1 VERELY
7 RSGAVAGVAGLVAL
21 LGWLYA
27 PVLRDMA
34 AQWAVDTTYGYGYY
48 IPPVAAYLVW
58 ERRRALAATRPKG
71 TWLGLPVLLIGLGAL
86 VLGRAGGI
94 ALLSRISLVPVLF
107 GLVLLLGGGRMTRL
121 AAFPILFLAVMIPI
135 PSGLLQRLTWPLQI
149 FTAQFSTE
157 VLRLMGYPVYLEG
170 VYIDLPHVRLE
181 VAEAF
186 RKRGL
191 EVTLLEAKERPLP
204 HWDEEVGTLLKG
216 ELERH
221 GVEVWT
227 GVRVLAIGGAGRVEA
242 VETSEGVVPADLVL
256 VATGVRPNTE
266 LAQAMGVA
274 LGPTGAIATDQ
285 EMRTNLEGVF
295 AAGDVAESF
304 HRVLGRPYWLPL
316 GDVANKHGRTAGSV
330 IAGKEALFHGVVGTA
345 IFKAF
350 GLAVATTGL
359 PLEAALKEGYR
370 AKKVFIQSRDGAHY
384 YPGSAPLWVE
394 LVYEEGTGRLLGG
407 AVVAHGHGALRVD
420 VLAALL
426 HRGGTLEDLLAL
438 DLAYA
443 PPYSP
448 VWDPL
453 LIAAQQ
459 AR

>member
-1 VERELY
+1 MGKRLVVI
-7 RSGAVAGVAGLVAL
+7 GGVAGGASAAAKAKRENPDLEVVVYEKSGWVSYGACGLPYVLSGEIPRLEKLVARTPEEFRKQGVGIHTHHEVVDVDPELKTLTVFDHQEGRTFQDRYDHLVLATGAKPILPPIPGTEQPGVYTLRSMEDGQKL
-21 LGWLYA
+21 LNALEGA
-27 PVLRDMA
+27 KRA
-34 AQWAVDTTYGYGYY
+34 A
-48 IPPVAAYLVW
+48 I
-58 ERRRALAATRPKG
+58 
-71 TWLGLPVLLIGLGAL
+71 LGA
-86 VLGRAGGI
+86 
-94 ALLSRISLVPVLF
+94 
-107 GLVLLLGGGRMTRL
+107 
-121 AAFPILFLAVMIPI
+121 
-135 PSGLLQRLTWPLQI
+135 
-149 FTAQFSTE
+149 
-157 VLRLMGYPVYLEG
+157 GYIG
-170 VYIDLPHVRLE
+170 LE

-191 EVTLLEAKERPLP
+191 EVTLLELKDRPLP
-204 HWDEEVGTLLKG
+204 HWDGEVGHLLKE

-227 GVRVLAIGGAGRVEA
+227 GVRVVAFRGQGRVEA

-256 VATGVRPNTE
+256 VATGVRPNTL

-274 LGPTGAIATDQ
+274 LGPTGAIATD
-285 EMRTNLEGVF
+285 ERMRTNLEGVY

-304 HRVLGRPYWLPL
+304 HQVLKRPYWLPL
-316 GDVANKHGRTAGSV
+316 GDVANKHGRTAGAV
-330 IAGKEALFHGVVGTA
+330 IAGKEARFGGVVGTA
-345 IFKAF
+345 IFKTF

-359 PLEAALKEGYR
+359 SQEAALREGFQ

-384 YPGSAPLWVE
+384 YPGSQPLWVE

-407 AVVAHGHGALRVD
+407 AVVAHGHGALRID
-420 VLAALL
+420 ALAALL
-426 HRGGTLEDLLAL
+426 HQGDTLEDLLRL

>member
-1 VERELY
+1 MGKRMVVV
-7 RSGAVAGVAGLVAL
+7 GGVAGGASAAAKAKRENPDLEVVVYEKSGWVSYGACGLPYVLSGEIPRLERLVARTPEEFRK
-21 LGWLYA
+21 GGVEVHTRHEVVDVD
-27 PVLRDMA
+27 PELRTLTVFDHGEGRTF
-34 AQWAVDTTYGYGYY
+34 QDRYD
-48 IPPVAAYLVW
+48 YLVLATGAKPTLPPIPGT
-58 ERRRALAATRPKG
+58 EQAGVYTLRSMEDGEALLRALEGAKRAA
-71 TWLGLPVLLIGLGAL
+71 ILGA
-86 VLGRAGGI
+86 
-94 ALLSRISLVPVLF
+94 
-107 GLVLLLGGGRMTRL
+107 
-121 AAFPILFLAVMIPI
+121 
-135 PSGLLQRLTWPLQI
+135 
-149 FTAQFSTE
+149 
-157 VLRLMGYPVYLEG
+157 GYIG
-170 VYIDLPHVRLE
+170 LE

-191 EVTLLEAKERPLP
+191 EVTLLELKDRPLP
-204 HWDEEVGTLLKG
+204 HWDEEVGNLLKE

-227 GVRVLAIGGAGRVEA
+227 GVKVEALRGQGRVEA

-256 VATGVRPNTE
+256 VATGIRPHTA

-274 LGPTGAIATDQ
+274 LGPTGAIATDE
-285 EMRTNLEGVF
+285 EMRTNLEGVY

-304 HRVLGRPYWLPL
+304 HHLLKRPYWLPL
-316 GDVANKHGRTAGSV
+316 GDVANKHGRTAGAA
-330 IAGKEALFHGVVGTA
+330 IAGKKARFHGVVGTA

-359 PLEAALKEGYR
+359 SLEGALREGFR

-384 YPGSAPLWVE
+384 YPGSQPLWVE
-394 LVYEEGTGRLLGG
+394 LVYEEGSERLLGG
-407 AVVAHGHGALRVD
+407 AVVAHGHGALRID
-420 VLAALL
+420 ALAALL
-426 HRGGTLEDLLAL
+426 HRGGTVEDLLAL

-459 AR
+459 VR

>member
-1 VERELY
+1 MGKRMVVV
-7 RSGAVAGVAGLVAL
+7 GGVAGGASAAAKAKRENPELEVVVYEKSGWVSYGACGLPYVLSGEIPSLAKLVARTPEEFRKQ
-21 LGWLYA
+21 G
-27 PVLRDMA
+27 VLVHTRHEV
-34 AQWAVDTTYGYGYY
+34 VDINPHERVLTVFDHREGRTFQDRYDYLVLATGARPA
-48 IPPVAAYLVW
+48 IPPIPGTEQAGVYTLRSMEDGERLLKALEGAQRAA
-58 ERRRALAATRPKG
+58 
-71 TWLGLPVLLIGLGAL
+71 ILGA
-86 VLGRAGGI
+86 
-94 ALLSRISLVPVLF
+94 
-107 GLVLLLGGGRMTRL
+107 
-121 AAFPILFLAVMIPI
+121 
-135 PSGLLQRLTWPLQI
+135 
-149 FTAQFSTE
+149 
-157 VLRLMGYPVYLEG
+157 GYIG
-170 VYIDLPHVRLE
+170 LE

>member
-1 VERELY
+1 MGKRMVVV
-7 RSGAVAGVAGLVAL
+7 GGVAGGASAAAKAKRENPDLEVVVYEKSGWVSYGACGLPYVLSGEIPRLEKLVARTPEEFQKQGIRIHTHHEVVDVDPEL
-21 LGWLYA
+21 RTLTVFDHREGRTLQDRYDHL
-27 PVLRDMA
+27 VLA
-34 AQWAVDTTYGYGYY
+34 TGAKPTL
-48 IPPVAAYLVW
+48 PPV
-58 ERRRALAATRPKG
+58 PG
-71 TWLGLPVLLIGLGAL
+71 TE
-86 VLGRAGGI
+86 
-94 ALLSRISLVPVLF
+94 
-107 GLVLLLGGGRMTRL
+107 
-121 AAFPILFLAVMIPI
+121 
-135 PSGLLQRLTWPLQI
+135 Q
-149 FTAQFSTE
+149 
-157 VLRLMGYPVYLEG
+157 EG
-170 VYIDLPHVRLE
+170 VYTLRSMEDGESILKALEGARRTAILGAGYIGLE

-191 EVTLLEAKERPLP
+191 EVTLLELKDRPLP
-204 HWDEEVGTLLKG
+204 HWDGEVGHLLRE

-227 GVRVLAIGGAGRVEA
+227 GVRVVALRGQGKVEA
-242 VETSEGVVPADLVL
+242 VETSEGVVPADLVV
-256 VATGVRPNTE
+256 VATGVRPNTL

-274 LGPTGAIATDQ
+274 LGPTGAIATD
-285 EMRTNLEGVF
+285 ERMRTNLEGVY

-304 HRVLGRPYWLPL
+304 HQVLKRPYWLPL
-316 GDVANKHGRTAGSV
+316 GDVANKHGRTAGAV
-330 IAGKEALFHGVVGTA
+330 IAGKEARFAGVVGTA

-359 PLEAALKEGYR
+359 SQEAALREGFQ

-384 YPGSAPLWVE
+384 YPGSQPLWVE

-407 AVVAHGHGALRVD
+407 AVVAHGHGALRID
-420 VLAALL
+420 ALAALL
-426 HRGGTLEDLLAL
+426 HQGGTVEDLLAL

-459 AR
+459 VK

>member
-1 VERELY
+1 MGKRMVVV
-7 RSGAVAGVAGLVAL
+7 GGVAGGASAAAKAKRENPELEVVVYEKSGWVSYGACGLPYVLSGEIPSLSKLVARTPEEFRKQGVVVHTHHEVVDIDP
-21 LGWLYA
+21 LGR
-27 PVLRDMA
+27 VLTVFDHREGRTFQDRYEYLVLA
-34 AQWAVDTTYGYGYY
+34 TGARPS
-48 IPPVAAYLVW
+48 IPPIPGTEQAGVYTLRSMEDG
-58 ERRRALAATRPKG
+58 ERLLKALEGARRAA
-71 TWLGLPVLLIGLGAL
+71 ILGA
-86 VLGRAGGI
+86 
-94 ALLSRISLVPVLF
+94 
-107 GLVLLLGGGRMTRL
+107 
-121 AAFPILFLAVMIPI
+121 
-135 PSGLLQRLTWPLQI
+135 
-149 FTAQFSTE
+149 
-157 VLRLMGYPVYLEG
+157 GYIG
-170 VYIDLPHVRLE
+170 LE

-204 HWDEEVGTLLKG
+204 HWDEEVGTLLRK

-227 GVRVLAIGGAGRVEA
+227 GVRVLALRGAGRVEA

-274 LGPTGAIATDQ
+274 LGPTGAIATDHR
-285 EMRTNLEGVF
+285 MRTNLDGVF

-304 HRVLGRPYWLPL
+304 HQVLKRPYWLPL

-330 IAGKEALFHGVVGTA
+330 IAGKEARFHGVVGTA

-359 PLEAALKEGYR
+359 SLEAALKEGYR

-394 LVYEEGTGRLLGG
+394 LVYEEGTERLLGG

-426 HRGGTLEDLLAL
+426 HRGSTLEDLLAL

>member
-1 VERELY
+1 MGKRMVVV
-7 RSGAVAGVAGLVAL
+7 GGVAGGASAAAKAKRENPDLEVVVYEKSGFVSYGACGL
-21 LGWLYA
+21 PY
-27 PVLRDMA
+27 VLSGEIPSLAKLIARTPEEFRK
-34 AQWAVDTTYGYGYY
+34 QGVWVHTHHEVVDINPEERVLTVFDHREGRTFQDRYD
-48 IPPVAAYLVW
+48 YLVLATGARPTLPPIPGTEQAGVYTLRSLEDG
-58 ERRRALAATRPKG
+58 ERLLRALEGARRAA
-71 TWLGLPVLLIGLGAL
+71 ILGA
-86 VLGRAGGI
+86 
-94 ALLSRISLVPVLF
+94 
-107 GLVLLLGGGRMTRL
+107 
-121 AAFPILFLAVMIPI
+121 
-135 PSGLLQRLTWPLQI
+135 
-149 FTAQFSTE
+149 
-157 VLRLMGYPVYLEG
+157 GYIG
-170 VYIDLPHVRLE
+170 LE

-204 HWDEEVGTLLKG
+204 HWDEEVGALLKG

-227 GVRVLAIGGAGRVEA
+227 GVRVLALRGSGRVEA

-256 VATGVRPNTE
+256 IATGVRPNTS

-274 LGPTGAIATDQ
+274 LGPTGAIATD
-285 EMRTNLEGVF
+285 ERMRTNLEGVF

-304 HRVLGRPYWLPL
+304 HQVLKRPYWLPL

-330 IAGKEALFHGVVGTA
+330 IAGKEARFHGVVGTA
-345 IFKAF
+345 IFKTF

-359 PLEAALKEGYR
+359 SLEVALREGYR

-384 YPGSAPLWVE
+384 YPGSGPLWVE
-394 LVYEEGTGRLLGG
+394 LVYEEGTDRLLGG

-420 VLAALL
+420 VLATLL

>member
-1 VERELY
+1 MGKRMVVV
-7 RSGAVAGVAGLVAL
+7 GGVAGGASAAAKAKRENPELEVVVYEKSGWVSYGACGLPYVLSGEIPRLERLVARTPEEFRKQGVL
-21 LGWLYA
+21 VRTRHEVVDVDYELRTLTVHDHAEGRTFQDRFDHLVLATGARPSLPHPRHGAGRGLHPEDHGGRGAA
-27 PVLRDMA
+27 PE
-34 AQWAVDTTYGYGYY
+34 G
-48 IPPVAAYLVW
+48 PPQA
-58 ERRRALAATRPKG
+58 RRAAI
-71 TWLGLPVLLIGLGAL
+71 LGAGYIGLGA
-86 VLGRAGGI
+86 
-94 ALLSRISLVPVLF
+94 
-107 GLVLLLGGGRMTRL
+107 
-121 AAFPILFLAVMIPI
+121 
-135 PSGLLQRLTWPLQI
+135 
-149 FTAQFSTE
+149 
-157 VLRLMGYPVYLEG
+157 
-170 VYIDLPHVRLE
+170 
-181 VAEAF
+181 AEAF

-191 EVTLLEAKERPLP
+191 QVTLLEAKDRPLP
-204 HWDEEVGTLLKG
+204 HWDPEVGALLKE

-227 GVRVLAIGGAGRVEA
+227 GVKVEAFRGMGRVEA

-256 VATGVRPNTE
+256 LATGIRPNTE

-274 LGPTGAIATDQ
+274 LGPTGAIATD
-285 EMRTNLEGVF
+285 ERMRTNLEGVY

-304 HRVLGRPYWLPL
+304 HRVLKRPYWLPL

-330 IAGKEALFHGVVGTA
+330 IAGREARFLGVVGTA

-350 GLAVATTGL
+350 DLAVATTGL
-359 PLEAALKEGYR
+359 SLEGALKEGFW

-384 YPGSAPLWVE
+384 YPGSGPLWVE

-407 AVVAHGHGALRVD
+407 AVVARGHGALRID

-426 HRGGTLEDLLAL
+426 HREGSVEDLLAL

-443 PPYSP
+443 PPFSP

>member
-1 VERELY
+1 MGKRMVVV
-7 RSGAVAGVAGLVAL
+7 GGVAGGASAAAKAKRENPDLEVVVYEKSGFVSYGACGL
-21 LGWLYA
+21 PY
-27 PVLRDMA
+27 VLSGEIPSLERLIA
-34 AQWAVDTTYGYGYY
+34 RTPEEFRKQGIGVHPHHEVVDINPEERVLTVFDHGEGRTFQDRYD
-48 IPPVAAYLVW
+48 YLVLATGARPTLPPIPGTEQAGVYTLRSMEDG
-58 ERRRALAATRPKG
+58 ERLLRALEGARRAA
-71 TWLGLPVLLIGLGAL
+71 ILGA
-86 VLGRAGGI
+86 
-94 ALLSRISLVPVLF
+94 
-107 GLVLLLGGGRMTRL
+107 
-121 AAFPILFLAVMIPI
+121 
-135 PSGLLQRLTWPLQI
+135 
-149 FTAQFSTE
+149 
-157 VLRLMGYPVYLEG
+157 GYIG
-170 VYIDLPHVRLE
+170 LE

-191 EVTLLEAKERPLP
+191 EVTLLEAKDRPLP
-204 HWDEEVGTLLKG
+204 HWDEEVGTLLRG

-227 GVRVLAIGGAGRVEA
+227 GVRVLALRGSGRVEA

-256 VATGVRPNTE
+256 IATGVRPNTE

-274 LGPTGAIATDQ
+274 LGPTGAIATD
-285 EMRTNLEGVF
+285 ERMRTNLEGVF

-330 IAGKEALFHGVVGTA
+330 IAGKEARFHGVVGTA

-350 GLAVATTGL
+350 RLAVATTGL
-359 PLEAALKEGYR
+359 SWEAALREGYR
-370 AKKVFIQSRDGAHY
+370 AKKAFIQSRDGAHY

-394 LVYEEGTGRLLGG
+394 LVYEEGTDRLLGG

-426 HRGGTLEDLLAL
+426 HRRGTLEDLLAL

>member
-1 VERELY
+1 MGKRMVVV
-7 RSGAVAGVAGLVAL
+7 GGVAGGASAAAKAKRENPDLEVVVYEKSGFVSYGACGL
-21 LGWLYA
+21 PY
-27 PVLRDMA
+27 VLSGEIPSLAKLIARTPEEFRK
-34 AQWAVDTTYGYGYY
+34 QGVWVHTHHEVVDINPEERVLTVFDHREGRTFQDRYD
-48 IPPVAAYLVW
+48 YLVLATGARPTLPPIPGTEQAGVYTLRSLEDG
-58 ERRRALAATRPKG
+58 ERLLRALEGARRAA
-71 TWLGLPVLLIGLGAL
+71 ILGA
-86 VLGRAGGI
+86 
-94 ALLSRISLVPVLF
+94 
-107 GLVLLLGGGRMTRL
+107 
-121 AAFPILFLAVMIPI
+121 
-135 PSGLLQRLTWPLQI
+135 
-149 FTAQFSTE
+149 
-157 VLRLMGYPVYLEG
+157 GYIG
-170 VYIDLPHVRLE
+170 LE

-204 HWDEEVGTLLKG
+204 HWDEEVGALLKG

-227 GVRVLAIGGAGRVEA
+227 GVRVLALRGSGRVEA

-256 VATGVRPNTE
+256 IATGVRPNTS

-274 LGPTGAIATDQ
+274 LGPTGAIATD
-285 EMRTNLEGVF
+285 ERMRTNLEGVF

-304 HRVLGRPYWLPL
+304 HQVLKRPYWLPL

-330 IAGKEALFHGVVGTA
+330 IAGKEARFHGVVGTA
-345 IFKAF
+345 IFKTF

-359 PLEAALKEGYR
+359 SLEVALREGYR

-384 YPGSAPLWVE
+384 YPGSGPLWVE
-394 LVYEEGTGRLLGG
+394 LVYEEGTDRLLGG

>member
-1 VERELY
+1 MGKRLVVI
-7 RSGAVAGVAGLVAL
+7 GGVAGGASAAAKAKRENPDLEVVVYEKSGWVSYGACGLPYVLSGEIPRLEKLVARTPEEFRKQGVGIHTHHEVVDVDPELKTLTVFDHQEGRTFQDRYDHLVLATGAKPILPPIPGTEQPGVYTLRSMEDGQKL
-21 LGWLYA
+21 LNALEGA
-27 PVLRDMA
+27 KRA
-34 AQWAVDTTYGYGYY
+34 A
-48 IPPVAAYLVW
+48 I
-58 ERRRALAATRPKG
+58 
-71 TWLGLPVLLIGLGAL
+71 LGA
-86 VLGRAGGI
+86 
-94 ALLSRISLVPVLF
+94 
-107 GLVLLLGGGRMTRL
+107 
-121 AAFPILFLAVMIPI
+121 
-135 PSGLLQRLTWPLQI
+135 
-149 FTAQFSTE
+149 
-157 VLRLMGYPVYLEG
+157 GYIG
-170 VYIDLPHVRLE
+170 LE

-191 EVTLLEAKERPLP
+191 EVTLLELKDRPLP
-204 HWDEEVGTLLKG
+204 HWDGEVGHLLKE

-227 GVRVLAIGGAGRVEA
+227 GVRVVAFRGQGRVEA

-256 VATGVRPNTE
+256 VATGVRPNTL

-274 LGPTGAIATDQ
+274 LGPTGAIATD
-285 EMRTNLEGVF
+285 ERMRTNLEGVY

-304 HRVLGRPYWLPL
+304 HQVLKRPYWLPL
-316 GDVANKHGRTAGSV
+316 GDVANKHGRTAGAV
-330 IAGKEALFHGVVGTA
+330 IAGKEARFGGVVGTA
-345 IFKAF
+345 IFKTF

-359 PLEAALKEGYR
+359 SQEAALREGFQ
-370 AKKVFIQSRDGAHY
+370 AKKVFIQSRDEAHY
-384 YPGSAPLWVE
+384 YPGSQPLWVE

-407 AVVAHGHGALRVD
+407 AVVAHGHGALRID
-420 VLAALL
+420 ALAALL
-426 HRGGTLEDLLAL
+426 HQGGTVEDLLRL

>member
-1 VERELY
+1 MGKRMVVV
-7 RSGAVAGVAGLVAL
+7 GGVAGGASAAAKAKRENPELEVVVYEKSGWVSYGACGLPYVLSGEIPSLAKLVARTPEEFRKQ
-21 LGWLYA
+21 G
-27 PVLRDMA
+27 VLVHTRHEV
-34 AQWAVDTTYGYGYY
+34 VDINPHERVLTVFDHREGRTFQDRYDYLVLATGARPA
-48 IPPVAAYLVW
+48 IPPIPGTEQAGVYTLRSMEDG
-58 ERRRALAATRPKG
+58 ERLLKALEGARRAA
-71 TWLGLPVLLIGLGAL
+71 ILGA
-86 VLGRAGGI
+86 
-94 ALLSRISLVPVLF
+94 
-107 GLVLLLGGGRMTRL
+107 
-121 AAFPILFLAVMIPI
+121 
-135 PSGLLQRLTWPLQI
+135 
-149 FTAQFSTE
+149 
-157 VLRLMGYPVYLEG
+157 GYIG
-170 VYIDLPHVRLE
+170 LE

-274 LGPTGAIATDQ
+274 LGSTGAIATD
-285 EMRTNLEGVF
+285 ERMRTNLEGVY

-304 HRVLGRPYWLPL
+304 HQVLKRPYWLPL
-316 GDVANKHGRTAGSV
+316 GDVANKHGRTAGAV

>member
-1 VERELY
+1 MGKRMVVV
-7 RSGAVAGVAGLVAL
+7 GGVAGGASAAAKAKRENPDLEVVVYEKSGWVSYGACGLPYVLSGEIPRLERLVARTPEEFRK
-21 LGWLYA
+21 GG
-27 PVLRDMA
+27 VEVHTRHEV
-34 AQWAVDTTYGYGYY
+34 VDVDPELKTLTVFDHVEGRTFQDRYD
-48 IPPVAAYLVW
+48 YLVLATGAKPTLPPIPGT
-58 ERRRALAATRPKG
+58 EQAGVYTLRSMKDGEALLRALEGAKRAT
-71 TWLGLPVLLIGLGAL
+71 ILGA
-86 VLGRAGGI
+86 
-94 ALLSRISLVPVLF
+94 
-107 GLVLLLGGGRMTRL
+107 
-121 AAFPILFLAVMIPI
+121 
-135 PSGLLQRLTWPLQI
+135 
-149 FTAQFSTE
+149 
-157 VLRLMGYPVYLEG
+157 GYIG
-170 VYIDLPHVRLE
+170 LE

-191 EVTLLEAKERPLP
+191 EVTLLELKDRPLP
-204 HWDEEVGTLLKG
+204 HWDEEVGNLLKE

-227 GVRVLAIGGAGRVEA
+227 GVKVEALRGQGRVEA
-242 VETSEGVVPADLVL
+242 VETSEGVVSTDLVL
-256 VATGVRPNTE
+256 VATGIRPNTL

-274 LGPTGAIATDQ
+274 LGPTGAIATDE
-285 EMRTNLEGVF
+285 EMRTNLEGVY

-316 GDVANKHGRTAGSV
+316 GDVANKHGRTAGAV
-330 IAGKEALFHGVVGTA
+330 IAGKKARFHGVVGTA

-359 PLEAALKEGYR
+359 SLEAALKEGFR
-370 AKKVFIQSRDGAHY
+370 AKKAFIQSRDGAHY
-384 YPGSAPLWVE
+384 YPGSQPLWVE

-407 AVVAHGHGALRVD
+407 AVVAKGHGALRID
-420 VLAALL
+420 ALAALL
-426 HRGGTLEDLLAL
+426 HQGGTVEDLLAL

-459 AR
+459 VR

>member
-1 VERELY
+1 MGKRLVVI
-7 RSGAVAGVAGLVAL
+7 GGVAGGASAAAKAKRENPELEVVVYEKSGWVSYGACGLPYVLSGEIPRLENLVARTPEEFQKQ
-21 LGWLYA
+21 GIEIHTHHE
-27 PVLRDMA
+27 V
-34 AQWAVDTTYGYGYY
+34 VDVDPELKTLT
-48 IPPVAAYLVW
+48 VFDHR
-58 ERRRALAATRPKG
+58 ERRTFQDRYDHLVLATGARPSLPPIPGTEQEGIYTLRSMEDSQRLLTALEGAKRAA
-71 TWLGLPVLLIGLGAL
+71 ILGA
-86 VLGRAGGI
+86 
-94 ALLSRISLVPVLF
+94 
-107 GLVLLLGGGRMTRL
+107 
-121 AAFPILFLAVMIPI
+121 
-135 PSGLLQRLTWPLQI
+135 
-149 FTAQFSTE
+149 
-157 VLRLMGYPVYLEG
+157 GYIG
-170 VYIDLPHVRLE
+170 LE

-191 EVTLLEAKERPLP
+191 EVTLLELKERPLP
-204 HWDEEVGTLLKG
+204 HWDAEVGSLLKK
-216 ELERH
+216 ELSRH

-227 GVRVLAIGGAGRVEA
+227 GVKVAAFRGQGRVEA

-256 VATGVRPNTE
+256 VATGIRPNTL

-274 LGPTGAIATDQ
+274 LGPTGAIATD
-285 EMRTNLEGVF
+285 ERMRTNLEGVY

-304 HRVLGRPYWLPL
+304 HQVLKRPYWLPL
-316 GDVANKHGRTAGSV
+316 GDVANKHGRTAGAV
-330 IAGKEALFHGVVGTA
+330 IAGKEARFAGVVGTA

-359 PLEAALKEGYR
+359 SQEAALKEGFQ

-384 YPGSAPLWVE
+384 YPGSQPLWVE

-407 AVVAHGHGALRVD
+407 AVVSHGAGALRID
-420 VLAALL
+420 ALAALL
-426 HRGGTLEDLLAL
+426 HREAGVEDLLAL

-459 AR
+459 VK

>member
-1 VERELY
+1 MGKRMVVI
-7 RSGAVAGVAGLVAL
+7 GGVAGGASAAAKAKRENPELEVVVYEKSGFVSYGACGLPYVLSGEIPGLEKLLARTPEEFRRQGIAVHTRHEVVDVDPDLRVLTVFDHGEGRTFQDRYDYLVLATGAKPL
-21 LGWLYA
+21 
-27 PVLRDMA
+27 
-34 AQWAVDTTYGYGYY
+34 
-48 IPPVAAYLVW
+48 IPPI
-58 ERRRALAATRPKG
+58 PG
-71 TWLGLPVLLIGLGAL
+71 TE
-86 VLGRAGGI
+86 
-94 ALLSRISLVPVLF
+94 
-107 GLVLLLGGGRMTRL
+107 
-121 AAFPILFLAVMIPI
+121 
-135 PSGLLQRLTWPLQI
+135 Q
-149 FTAQFSTE
+149 
-157 VLRLMGYPVYLEG
+157 EG
-170 VYIDLPHVRLE
+170 VYTLRSMEDGERLLKALPGARRAAILGAGYIGLE

-191 EVTLLEAKERPLP
+191 EVTLLEAKDRPLP
-204 HWDEEVGTLLKG
+204 HWDTEVGDLLRE

-227 GVRVLAIGGAGRVEA
+227 GVRVEALRGTGRVEA

-256 VATGVRPNTE
+256 LATGIRPNTG

-274 LGPTGAIATDQ
+274 LGPTGAIATD
-285 EMRTNLEGVF
+285 EGMRTNLEGVY

-304 HRVLGRPYWLPL
+304 HRVLKRPYWLPL
-316 GDVANKHGRTAGSV
+316 GDVANKHGRTAGSN
-330 IAGKEALFHGVVGTA
+330 IAGQEARFAGVVGTA

-359 PLEAALKEGYR
+359 SLEAAQREGFR
-370 AKKVFIQSRDGAHY
+370 ARKVFIQSRDGAHY
-384 YPGSAPLWVE
+384 YPGSQPLWVE
-394 LVYEEGTGRLLGG
+394 LVYEEGTERLLGG
-407 AVVAHGHGALRVD
+407 AVVAHGHGALRINA
-420 VLAALL
+420 LAALL
-426 HRGGTLEDLLAL
+426 HREGTLEDLLGL

>member
-1 VERELY
+1 MGKRMVVV
-7 RSGAVAGVAGLVAL
+7 GGVAGGASAAAKAKRENPELEVVVYEKSGWVSYGACGLPYVLSGEIPRLERLVARTPEEFRKQ
-21 LGWLYA
+21 G
-27 PVLRDMA
+27 VLVHTRHEV
-34 AQWAVDTTYGYGYY
+34 VDVDYELRTLTVHDHAEG
-48 IPPVAAYLVW
+48 
-58 ERRRALAATRPKG
+58 RTFQDRFDH
-71 TWLGLPVLLIGLGAL
+71 L
-86 VLGRAGGI
+86 VLATGARP
-94 ALLSRISLVPVLF
+94 SLP
-107 GLVLLLGGGRMTRL
+107 
-121 AAFPILFLAVMIPI
+121 PI
-135 PSGLLQRLTWPLQI
+135 PG
-149 FTAQFSTE
+149 TE
-157 VLRLMGYPVYLEG
+157 QEG
-170 VYIDLPHVRLE
+170 VYTLRTMEDGERLLEALPQARRAAILGAGYIGLE
-181 VAEAF
+181 AAEAF

-204 HWDEEVGTLLKG
+204 HWDPEVGALLKE

-227 GVRVLAIGGAGRVEA
+227 GVKVEAFRGMGRVEA

-256 VATGVRPNTE
+256 LATGIRPNTE

-274 LGPTGAIATDQ
+274 LGPTGAIATD
-285 EMRTNLEGVF
+285 ERMRTNLEGVY

-304 HRVLGRPYWLPL
+304 HRVLKRPYWLPL

-330 IAGKEALFHGVVGTA
+330 IAGREARFLGVVGTA

-350 GLAVATTGL
+350 DLAVATTGL
-359 PLEAALKEGYR
+359 SLEGALKEGFR

-384 YPGSAPLWVE
+384 YPGSGPLWVE

-407 AVVAHGHGALRVD
+407 AVVARGHGALRID

-426 HRGGTLEDLLAL
+426 HREGSVEDLLAL

-443 PPYSP
+443 PPFSP

>member
-1 VERELY
+1 MGKRMVVV
-7 RSGAVAGVAGLVAL
+7 GGVAGGASAAAKAKRENPELEVVVYEKSGWVSYGACGLPYVLSGEIPSLAKLVARTPEEFRKQ
-21 LGWLYA
+21 G
-27 PVLRDMA
+27 VLVHTRHEVADINPHERVLTVFDHREGRTFQDRYDYLVLA
-34 AQWAVDTTYGYGYY
+34 TGARPA
-48 IPPVAAYLVW
+48 IPPIPGTEQAGVYTLRSMEDG
-58 ERRRALAATRPKG
+58 ERLLKALEGARRAA
-71 TWLGLPVLLIGLGAL
+71 ILGA
-86 VLGRAGGI
+86 
-94 ALLSRISLVPVLF
+94 
-107 GLVLLLGGGRMTRL
+107 
-121 AAFPILFLAVMIPI
+121 
-135 PSGLLQRLTWPLQI
+135 
-149 FTAQFSTE
+149 
-157 VLRLMGYPVYLEG
+157 GYIG
-170 VYIDLPHVRLE
+170 LE

>member
-1 VERELY
+1 MGKRMVVV
-7 RSGAVAGVAGLVAL
+7 GGVAGGASAAAKAKRENPELEVVVYEKSGWVSYGACGLPYVLSGEIPSLAKLVARTPEEFRKQ
-21 LGWLYA
+21 G
-27 PVLRDMA
+27 VLVHTRHEV
-34 AQWAVDTTYGYGYY
+34 VDINPHERVLTVFDHREGRTFQDRYDYLVLATGARPA
-48 IPPVAAYLVW
+48 IPPIPGTEQAGVYTLRSMEDG
-58 ERRRALAATRPKG
+58 ERLLKALEGARRAA
-71 TWLGLPVLLIGLGAL
+71 ILGA
-86 VLGRAGGI
+86 
-94 ALLSRISLVPVLF
+94 
-107 GLVLLLGGGRMTRL
+107 
-121 AAFPILFLAVMIPI
+121 
-135 PSGLLQRLTWPLQI
+135 
-149 FTAQFSTE
+149 
-157 VLRLMGYPVYLEG
+157 GYIG
-170 VYIDLPHVRLE
+170 LE

-266 LAQAMGVA
+266 LAQAMGVV